1 MFSKYLKTLSIL
13 KKFLFI
19 TLRPIRPN
27 PLIAT
32 RRVMSEA
39 GLPQKGFGRRS
50 YRNKNKNLVLAPAGL
65 VKATVDLS
73 QNNQDDAE
81 GLPYLSSL

>member
-1 MFSKYLKTLSIL
+1 
-13 KKFLFI
+13 
-19 TLRPIRPN
+19 
-27 PLIAT
+27 
-32 RRVMSEA
+32 MSEA

-50 YRNKNKNLVLAPAGL
+50 YRNKNKNLALTPAGL